1 MTVFFRKSMFAE
13 MEILGQ
19 FNLGFIVTKLK
30 EDLFLVDQH
39 AADEKYNFEML
50 QQHTVLQ
57 AQRLITWVHPSFRA
71 RSAPLQMKQ
80 LVPAAVCR
88 HAYMWACI
96 DTCTTH
102 VHTFHIMIITAPLI
116 ESLLHGELLRECI
129 HLIQVITPGS
139 SCCHCCSQ

>member
-1 MTVFFRKSMFAE
+1 MFAE

-57 AQRLITWVHPSFRA
+57 AQRLITWVHTGFR
-71 RSAPLQMKQ
+71 
-80 LVPAAVCR
+80 VPR
-88 HAYMWACI
+88 TP
-96 DTCTTH
+96 D
-102 VHTFHIMIITAPLI
+102 
-116 ESLLHGELLRECI
+116 SELN
-129 HLIQVITPGS
+129 
-139 SCCHCCSQ
+139 CCQ